1 MKKISYTEYEHTPKI
16 IWLDTNI
23 IINIRDSVK
32 NKTEDKFLTLFKL
45 LKEKVG
51 NGKIICP
58 FSGQRSE
65 YSQGDSLEESDDVL
79 LELSKGFQVS
89 MWQIRQEQV
98 KTMIRCFLDKNNEFI
113 FKDTDLVFK
122 KEERTKSRNDFGFEV
137 VVLREKTKRPQRE
150 FLLKDLIRRKEEVK
164 KLNLSYEELLR
175 SEQDAG
181 KYALQISINKNIEQ
195 YGYLNLDFDI
205 NDSWYHHLYTVIELK
220 NLSGVNDHKE
230 LAQLTRDFLSSDYF
244 YAIPIDKISS
254 TIISSVLIDKKKMTT
269 NDVGDMENLSTIL
282 PYASFLITD
291 NAMAHIIES
300 RKLNTEFHTKIYS
313 SKTLDK
319 FIEDIK
325 SI

>member
-1 MKKISYTEYEHTPKI
+1 MKKISYIKYEHTPKI
-16 IWLDTNI
+16 VWLDTNI
-23 IINIRDSVK
+23 IINIRDSLK
-32 NKTEDKFLTLFKL
+32 NKTEDKFLTLFEL
-45 LKEKVG
+45 LKEKVQD
-51 NGKIICP
+51 GKIICP

-65 YSQGDSLEESDDVL
+65 YSQGDSLEESDDIL
-79 LELSKGFQVS
+79 LQLSKGFQVS

-98 KTMIRCFLDKNNEFI
+98 KTMIRCFLDNNNEFI

-122 KEERTKSRNDFGFEV
+122 KEERTKSRNDFVFEV

-164 KLNLSYEELLR
+164 NLNLSYEELLR

-195 YGYLNLDFDI
+195 YGYLNLNFNI
-205 NDSWYHHLYTVIELK
+205 NDSWYHHLYTIIELK

-230 LAQLTRDFLSSDYF
+230 LAQLTKDFLSSDYF
-244 YAIPIDKISS
+244 YAIPVDKIGS
-254 TIISSVLIDKKKMTT
+254 TIISSVLIDKTKMTT
-269 NDVGDMENLSTIL
+269 NDIGDMENLSTIL

-300 RKLNTEFHTKIYS
+300 RKLNTEFDTKIYS

-319 FIEDIK
+319 FIDDIK